1 MNCGR
6 CIECGRRFRSGQ
18 LRSRYVRS
26 AWPRVTAAD
35 RLSCADCAENYCEYH
50 QVPVPAFRVGTASL
64 KESMSRRKSSRRQLQ
79 SLCGE
84 IRPDDGVDPRDLFRS
99 PTNRKVTN
107 RKTLQLCSQV
117 ADTLNLVLSG
127 ECADDVLQS
136 LHVVAVKPAPNA
148 SQLLVMVSP
157 SPAGQ
162 DLDPLVVLERLA
174 RANGRLRSEVAAAI
188 VRKRAPQLVFQY
200 VR

>member
-1 MNCGR
+1 
-6 CIECGRRFRSGQ
+6 
-18 LRSRYVRS
+18 
-26 AWPRVTAAD
+26 
-35 RLSCADCAENYCEYH
+35 
-50 QVPVPAFRVGTASL
+50 
-64 KESMSRRKSSRRQLQ
+64 MSRRKSSRRQLQ

-84 IRPDDGVDPRDLFRS
+84 IHSDDGVDPRDLFRL

-148 SQLLVMVSP
+148 SQLLVVIST
-157 SPAGQ
+157 SSAAL
-162 DLDPLVVLERLA
+162 DLDPLVVLDHLA

-188 VRKRAPQLVFQY
+188 VRKRAPQLVFQF
-200 VR
+200 VRGEGRGENEQGRGVRGEG